1 MAAVAV
7 SPRTLEHPDVTR
19 WVVVVTGDPLV
30 QRRTCRAMVRAGFA
44 VEVAV
49 DTAEALRLL
58 EVITPALVVV
68 DEDLPGAG
76 DLLDRARAVGVDSA
90 SHGDVVGEE
99 LAQYRERNR
108 GELFR

>member
-1 MAAVAV
+1 MSAVAV
-7 SPRTLEHPDVTR
+7 SPHTFEQPDVTR
-19 WVVVVTGDPLV
+19 WAVVVTGDAQV
-30 QRRTCRAMVRAGFA
+30 QRRTCRAMAHAGFA
-44 VEVAV
+44 VEVAQ
-49 DTAEALRLL
+49 DAAEALRCL

-68 DEDLPGAG
+68 DDDLPGAG

-90 SHGDVVGEE
+90 SHSDVVGEE

>member
-7 SPRTLEHPDVTR
+7 SPRTFEPPDFTR
-19 WVVVVTGDPLV
+19 WVLVVSDDADV
-30 QRRTCRAMVRAGFA
+30 QRRTRRALVRAGFA
-44 VEVAV
+44 VEIAPDVP
-49 DTAEALRLL
+49 EALSCL

-68 DEDLPGAG
+68 DDDLPGAS

-99 LAQYRERNR
+99 LAEYRERNR

>member
-1 MAAVAV
+1 MAAVAL
-7 SPRTLEHPDVTR
+7 SPRPLEHTDFTR
-19 WVVVVTGDPLV
+19 WVLAVTDDALV
-30 QRRTCRAMVRAGFA
+30 QRRTRRALMRAGFA
-44 VEVAV
+44 VEVAL
-49 DTAEALRLL
+49 DAPEALRCLD
-58 EVITPALVVV
+58 VIKPALLVV
-68 DEDLPGAG
+68 DDDLPGAG

>member
-7 SPRTLEHPDVTR
+7 SPRTFEHPEFTR
-19 WVVVVTGDPLV
+19 WVLVVGNDVDV
-30 QRRTCRAMVRAGFA
+30 QRRTCRALVRTGFA
-44 VEVAV
+44 VEVAPDV
-49 DTAEALRLL
+49 PEALHCL

-68 DEDLPGAG
+68 DDDLPGAS

-99 LAQYRERNR
+99 LAEYRERNR